1 MKILSNPEKIYTGNR
16 RQMSRSWDTWGWK
29 RFAESIFT
37 VPWNSIKAGK
47 QDLGGIQGIKKV
59 LRGFETIC
67 IALNTS
73 LPVIPWLETA
83 PHSRKLPVKEQALGR
98 GVCKG
103 GRERTKPSG
112 VLQKLSWWAATVGNI
127 PQKCRELQWP
137 HQRPEAGGLQVRPWA
152 LGKVGGEG
160 ILLTHKG
167 RLSNQ
172 LLNSLSELNL
182 WTAKASPSWVI
193 IAVHNYRLWIT
204 AVIERKAAQNTDW
217 GFCKDLWVKSASC
230 GWPWASSSAA
240 SPL

>member
-29 RFAESIFT
+29 RFAESIFI

-47 QDLGGIQGIKKV
+47 QNLGGIQGIKEV
-59 LRGFETIC
+59 LRGFETFC

-73 LPVIPWLETA
+73 PCDPMIRN
-83 PHSRKLPVKEQALGR
+83 HSPQQEATCRKASSREGGR
-98 GVCKG
+98 G
-103 GRERTKPSG
+103 RTKPSG

-137 HQRPEAGGLQVRPWA
+137 HQRPKAGGLQVRPWA

-193 IAVHNYRLWIT
+193 IAVHNYRL
-204 AVIERKAAQNTDW
+204 
-217 GFCKDLWVKSASC
+217 
-230 GWPWASSSAA
+230 
-240 SPL
+240 